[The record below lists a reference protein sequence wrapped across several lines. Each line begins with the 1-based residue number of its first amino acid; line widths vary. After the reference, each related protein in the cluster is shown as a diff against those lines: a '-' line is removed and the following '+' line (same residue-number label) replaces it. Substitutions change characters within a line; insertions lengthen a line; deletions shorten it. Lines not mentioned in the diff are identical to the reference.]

1 MKNTIKKRDI
11 LVYIMGVV
19 FSILLASII
28 SIIVTRKSTLKEIGL
43 VSYSYFAIEEH
54 KVVQENFENRYSFF
68 LDDEKAEYITSLCKG
83 FSLDSDLV
91 VAILMQENPT
101 LKEDAVGKMN
111 KNGTVDLG
119 LFQLNDLCLFQKGG
133 FLDLFWP
140 KDFPEF
146 EASNWKHNSYI
157 AVRLIEDLSK
167 TFGENAY
174 ERIAAA
180 YNCGAGRVFL
190 GQIPVSTSTVYVP
203 SVMNSLAVIKRS

>member
-11 LVYIMGVV
+11 LAYITGAV
-19 FSILLASII
+19 FSILLVSTLSII
-28 SIIVTRKSTLKEIGL
+28 ATRKSTLKEIGL
-43 VSYSYFAIEEH
+43 VSHNYLTVYEH
-54 KVVQENFENRYSFF
+54 PVKVENFVNKYSFF
-68 LDDEKAEYITSLCKG
+68 LDDEKAEYLVQLCSG
-83 FSLDSDLV
+83 FNVDSDLV
-91 VAILMQENPT
+91 VAILMQENPI
-101 LKEDAVGKMN
+101 LKTDAVSSMN
-111 KNGTVDLG
+111 ANGTVDLG
-119 LFQLNDLCLFQKGG
+119 LFQLNDYYLFQKGG

-174 ERIAAA
+174 ASIAAA

-190 GQIPVSTSTVYVP
+190 GQIPTSTSTIYVP
-203 SVMNSLAVIKRS
+203 SVMNNLAVIKWS